1 MNKVLLL
8 VFLAVLSLNLKGQD
22 SKEFIG
28 KWKIVAV
35 NMGVYYNYK
44 NDSSFVTKKFSDS
57 LVGRKD
63 SAETVDLFLS
73 FAQQYADYYF
83 IFAEQGNYKEIRD
96 GEMRIEGKYAIDKR
110 KKTID
115 LLLKRGDK
123 EIPASYKFIFENKN
137 LKIFMSSTLWN
148 DELELTVEKSE

>member
-1 MNKVLLL
+1 MNKLLL
-8 VFLAVLSLNLKGQD
+8 LISLLILSLNAKSQT

-28 KWKIVAV
+28 KWKIITV

-83 IFAEQGNYKEIRD
+83 IFDEQGNYKEIRD
-96 GEMRIEGKYAIDKR
+96 GEMRIEGKYTINKR
-110 KKTID
+110 IKAID

-123 EIPASYKFIFENKN
+123 EISASYKFVFENKN
-137 LKIFMSSTLWN
+137 LKIFMSSALWN
-148 DELELTVEKSE
+148 DDLELTVEKSQ